1 MSKADTD
8 RDYSSRLAEETV
20 AQMRAHGVPGYPRSY
35 EIWYTHLSGQN
46 QALSRALTEALGP
59 TGSLEEAQ
67 IDRIY
72 DLYLSPHRF
81 ASHAERTSVGM
92 ISEIGTVMEMIDLA
106 LGSTARYGESLVA
119 LSADLTENVDRS
131 RIREIVAN
139 LVLATRET
147 VANNKTLEARLNES
161 KGEIQHLRET
171 LESIRSEAL
180 TDALTG
186 LANRKH
192 LDGML
197 LQSVDQASV
206 GGEALSLLMIDIDRF
221 KSFNDTFGHM
231 TGDQVLRLVSMSLR
245 NSVRPTDTAARFGGE
260 EFAVILPQTPLKLAL
275 VVAERVR
282 QAVMSRELVKRSTG
296 ESLGRVTVSIG
307 VASFRRGDTAP
318 ILLERADRCLN
329 EAKRTGRNRTL
340 TEADVVPDDLA
351 VA

>member
-1 MSKADTD
+1 MGAGGADL
-8 RDYSSRLAEETV
+8 DYSSKLAEETV

-59 TGSLEEAQ
+59 TGTLEEAQ
-67 IDRIY
+67 IDRLY

-92 ISEIGTVMEMIDLA
+92 IAEIGTVMEMIDLA

-119 LSADLTENVDRS
+119 LSADLTETVDRV
-131 RIREIVAN
+131 RVREIVAS

-161 KGEIQHLRET
+161 KSEIEELRET
-171 LESIRSEAL
+171 LEAIRSEAL

-192 LDGML
+192 LDAML

-206 GGEALSLLMIDIDRF
+206 ASEPLSLLMIDIDHF
-221 KSFNDTFGHM
+221 KSFNDTWGHM
-231 TGDQVLRLVSMSLR
+231 TGDQVLRLVAMALKTSI
-245 NSVRPTDTAARFGGE
+245 RPTDIAARFGGE
-260 EFAVILPQTPLKLAL
+260 EFAIILPQTPLKPAKII
-275 VVAERVR
+275 AERVR
-282 QAVMSRELVKRSTG
+282 QAVMARELVKRSTG
-296 ESLGRVTVSIG
+296 ESLGRVTISVG

-329 EAKRTGRNRTL
+329 EAKRAGRNRTL
-340 TEADVVPDDLA
+340 TETDVAPEALA